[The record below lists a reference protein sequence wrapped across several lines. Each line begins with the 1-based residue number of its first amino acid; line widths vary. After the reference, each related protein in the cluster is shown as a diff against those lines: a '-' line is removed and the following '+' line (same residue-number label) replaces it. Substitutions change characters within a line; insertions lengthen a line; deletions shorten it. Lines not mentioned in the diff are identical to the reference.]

1 MKTSHPEAVAAS
13 RVNPGDTLRK
23 ARESKGWA
31 LTEVAAQLHL
41 TEQALHQLETGAFD
55 KLPGHTFARG
65 YVRAYAKLLGMDQ
78 APLVSE
84 FDQFTGSDASGSSV
98 HSLGRIEEPVRLSQS
113 ILKIVSLCLL
123 LVLGVGAFFWWQAGA
138 GKVSLVPADLGLEHV
153 EVEGADGTTEIHPLG
168 ELEDQ
173 AVVAAQ
179 APVELPVPVLPGEQ
193 VGAPEAA
200 AAPEGASSTPPVAD
214 APAAAPVLATPPAA
228 APVLATP
235 PAAAPVMPSAVAAA
249 ETSAPA
255 SSAPAPAPAP
265 APLSPAVPAAAAP
278 VAEVPAEPAAVVVP
292 AAGEA
297 KVHLQFTA
305 NCWTQLTDANG
316 KVLLSALK
324 RRGESVEL
332 IGKAPLELRLGYA
345 RGAEVRVDGQL
356 VDLAAFTHGETARLK
371 LGQ

>member
-31 LTEVAAQLHL
+31 LAEVAAQLHL

-65 YVRAYAKLLGMDQ
+65 YVRAYAKLLDMDQ
-78 APLVSE
+78 TQLVNE

-98 HSLGRIEEPVRLSQS
+98 HSLGRIEEPVRLSQN

-123 LVLGVGAFFWWQAGA
+123 LALGAGAFFWWQAGA

-179 APVELPVPVLPGEQ
+179 TPADLPVPVLPEEA
-193 VGAPEAA
+193 GAPETPVFPEGVNTNPAV
-200 AAPEGASSTPPVAD
+200 AAPTVA
-214 APAAAPVLATPPAA
+214 APALVTPPAVP
-228 APVLATP
+228 PVTP
-235 PAAAPVMPSAVAAA
+235 
-249 ETSAPA
+249 
-255 SSAPAPAPAP
+255 PAPAPQM
-265 APLSPAVPAAAAP
+265 
-278 VAEVPAEPAAVVVP
+278 AEIPAEPAAAVMP

-324 RRGESVEL
+324 RRGESLEL
-332 IGKAPLELRLGYA
+332 VGKAPLELRLGYA
-345 RGAEVRVDGQL
+345 RGAEVRLNGQL